1 MSLFKRKPRERAL
14 FSNEKKK
21 KSSLSPDNKSEH
33 AEDLALSIF
42 KRRVYFSIGMAIF
55 MIAILFANLYYLQII
70 SYQDYKTRS
79 NENRIKVV
87 PVVPTRGMI
96 YDRNHVVLAD
106 NVPVYH
112 LVMFPNRQY
121 DTKTTINDLNELL
134 NLELNENEIAHL
146 ISESKTRKRFSGIEI
161 SNCFF

>member
-1 MSLFKRKPRERAL
+1 MFGKKRHSHDRPL
-14 FSNEKKK
+14 FSEKKK
-21 KSSLSPDNKSEH
+21 KKNFQNSGSDDNSNR
-33 AEDLALSIF
+33 AEDAGVLIF
-42 KRRVYFSIGMAIF
+42 RRRVYFCIGVALF

-70 SYQDYKTRS
+70 SYKDYQTRS
-79 NENRIKVV
+79 NENRIKIV

-112 LVMFPNRQY
+112 LVMYPNKQY

-134 NLELNENEIAHL
+134 NLGLNDHDLEHL
-146 ISESKTRKRFSGIEI
+146 LY
-161 SNCFF
+161 